1 MPLILFCRFP
11 KLFTWAQCFRCAI
24 VGLRLNL
31 SLWPERSPGLTTQLK
46 CPDRQDFILDDR
58 SWGEQGQEVWALLGL
73 TLNSEANSAVNFLCR
88 LQILMMQEAYVN
100 RCRHYYEKAV
110 FAQKRDY
117 LSSKDKQRGSEMHLL
132 WFSPSLLLYYP
143 ERGVGVTQEEFSS
156 TAATENPSVC
166 TGKHKL
172 WYL

>member
-1 MPLILFCRFP
+1 M
-11 KLFTWAQCFRCAI
+11 
-24 VGLRLNL
+24 
-31 SLWPERSPGLTTQLK
+31 
-46 CPDRQDFILDDR
+46 
-58 SWGEQGQEVWALLGL
+58 GL

-132 WFSPSLLLYYP
+132 
-143 ERGVGVTQEEFSS
+143 
-156 TAATENPSVC
+156 
-166 TGKHKL
+166 
-172 WYL
+172 